1 ESEQARG
8 SKFRVFIPIAAES
21 LPLPVAPVV
30 SHINEIGVGTLM
42 VIDDD
47 NILRELLVS
56 AVEWMGFTVI
66 EACDGVEAVELFRQ
80 HHEEI
85 RLVISDLTMPRMD
98 GWDTL
103 QALRKI
109 APGIPVILSS
119 GHSENH
125 VMSGHHAELPQ
136 GFLMKPYELKQLRT
150 TIFSILEAHK
160 LQHKV

>member
-1 ESEQARG
+1 
-8 SKFRVFIPIAAES
+8 
-21 LPLPVAPVV
+21 
-30 SHINEIGVGTLM
+30 
-42 VIDDD
+42 
-47 NILRELLVS
+47 
-56 AVEWMGFTVI
+56 MGFTVI

-109 APGIPVILSS
+109 SPGIPVILSS

-125 VMSGHHAELPQ
+125 VMSGDHAELPQ
-136 GFLMKPYELKQLRT
+136 AFLMKPYDLDRLRT
-150 TIFSILEAHK
+150 TIFSILGTHEPARR
-160 LQHKV
+160 V